1 MEPPSS
7 PKIPICLYRVLAG
20 VLPLRITLRANT
32 SLSLPSAKE
41 VFRHKPET
49 SGLGCPGMHTSSE
62 RGCGQDQTAFMP
74 PGVRRVSGDFPDGP
88 VVKETALQC
97 RGCGF
102 DPWLGN

>member
-20 VLPLRITLRANT
+20 VLSLRITEPRANT

-49 SGLGCPGMHTSSE
+49 SGLGCPGMHTSWE
-62 RGCGQDQTAFMP
+62 RGLWSRPNGLHATWGQKSLWGLP
-74 PGVRRVSGDFPDGP
+74 
-88 VVKETALQC
+88 
-97 RGCGF
+97 
-102 DPWLGN
+102 